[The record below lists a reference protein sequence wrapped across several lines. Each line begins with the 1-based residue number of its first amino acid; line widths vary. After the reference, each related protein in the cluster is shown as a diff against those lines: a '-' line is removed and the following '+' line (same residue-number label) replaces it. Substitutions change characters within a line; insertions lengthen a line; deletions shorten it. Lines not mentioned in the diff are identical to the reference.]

1 MIQLSRNSWHF
12 KMADRY
18 FSTWNANSNC
28 DYYRMVI
35 FGTFLFM
42 FFTLITESY
51 IVLNLLG
58 FASMIQGTW
67 QPQSEP
73 TFFIVSMYLCTLFTV
88 TGVVVFGTLF
98 VLIKSKQLL
107 QSWYGSI
114 TKKADDDKPESFIR
128 GWYRSVKDKT
138 CSPIEFVD

>member
-1 MIQLSRNSWHF
+1 MIQLSRKSWHF

-18 FSTWNANSNC
+18 CRTWDARSNC

-35 FGTFLFM
+35 LGTFLFM

-51 IVLNLLG
+51 IILNILG
-58 FASMIQGTW
+58 VASMIQGTW

-73 TFFIVSMYLCTLFTV
+73 TFFNVCMYLCTLFTV
-88 TGVVVFGTLF
+88 AAVSIFGTMF
-98 VLIKSKQLL
+98 VLVKGKQLL
-107 QSWYGSI
+107 QSWFGSI
-114 TKKADDDKPESFIR
+114 TKKADDKPESFIG